1 VPSQHGEGAGGA
13 LGQIQVIDKIMNV
26 IGAAILTY
34 MAIALLQVIYAMWKS
49 FREDDDESD

>member
-1 VPSQHGEGAGGA
+1 M
-13 LGQIQVIDKIMNV
+13 IDKIMNV